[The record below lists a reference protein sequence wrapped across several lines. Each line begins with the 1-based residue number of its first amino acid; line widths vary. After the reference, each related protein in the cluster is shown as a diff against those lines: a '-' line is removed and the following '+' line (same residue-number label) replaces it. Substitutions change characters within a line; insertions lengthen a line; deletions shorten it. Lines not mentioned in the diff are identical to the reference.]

1 MKQRLP
7 ITQFNLPVEEIRNGF
22 YSDSYFVRSQTI
34 LDKDHYNPWVTMQ
47 VFQRQPAVL
56 CGIDHAVAIL
66 TSCARKPEN
75 LKIRAL
81 FDGDRLDPWDTV
93 MTIEGHLADFVHLE
107 TV

>member
-56 CGIDHAVAIL
+56 
-66 TSCARKPEN
+66 
-75 LKIRAL
+75 
-81 FDGDRLDPWDTV
+81 
-93 MTIEGHLADFVHLE
+93 
-107 TV
+107 